1 MRDDPRPIATVTP
14 RWDVL
19 VVDDEAVVRNGVSKI
34 LEAEGLR
41 VAAAGDAAAALR
53 HPALVSCRLVLCDL
67 VLPDT
72 SGIELITLL
81 RHRRPGLPVVLITG
95 YATGEQEALA
105 RGAGAVAFLAKPF
118 DESELLLTVR
128 GALETSKKAPEE
140 KRP

>member
-1 MRDDPRPIATVTP
+1 MRDDLRPSETVTP

-41 VAAAGDAAAALR
+41 VAAAEDAASALG
-53 HPALVSCRLVLCDL
+53 HPALAGCRLVLCDL

-105 RGAGAVAFLAKPF
+105 RSAGAAAFLAKPF
-118 DESELLLTVR
+118 DEGELLATVR
-128 GALETSKKAPEE
+128 AALETSKKAPEE